1 MKNITALRKRLFRI
15 LALIA
20 AVALSGCGALQLRRI
35 ETNDPRDYGAIQG
48 TTRIAQQTAIKD
60 FEQYFPPRIEPSYD
74 VVQYH
79 FITQDVDALSYEIFL
94 EFVITEQEVFDAW
107 TASIAQQG
115 DFQPCPFAEGWL
127 EIVPEK
133 NYLHLSGSFSEPK
146 DDPCIDSANIQRTLI
161 QPEEKRVVIVSLRVS
176 DGGASRVSELNVFFN
191 RFELDPAMFAV
202 MLKNNS
208 LVEN

>member
-1 MKNITALRKRLFRI
+1 MSKRLYRI

-20 AVALSGCGALQLRRI
+20 AITLCGCGALQFRRI

-48 TTRIAQQTAIKD
+48 TTRFAQQTAIKD

-127 EIVPEK
+127 EMVPEK
-133 NYLHLSGSFSEPK
+133 NYLHLSGSVSEPK
-146 DDPCIDSANIQRTLI
+146 DDPRIDSANIQRSLI

-176 DGGASRVSELNVFFN
+176 DGGASRVSELNAFFN

-202 MLKNNS
+202 MLK
-208 LVEN
+208 ETA

>member
-133 NYLHLSGSFSEPK
+133 NYLHLSESVSEPK

-208 LVEN
+208 LVEY

>member
-1 MKNITALRKRLFRI
+1 MKNITALRKRLFHI

-133 NYLHLSGSFSEPK
+133 NYLHLSGRFSEPK

>member
-48 TTRIAQQTAIKD
+48 TTRFAQQTAIKD

-133 NYLHLSGSFSEPK
+133 NYLHLSESYSEPK

>member
-1 MKNITALRKRLFRI
+1 MSKRLYRI

-20 AVALSGCGALQLRRI
+20 AITLCGCGALQFRRI

-127 EIVPEK
+127 EMVPEK
-133 NYLHLSGSFSEPK
+133 NYLHLSGSVSEPK
-146 DDPCIDSANIQRTLI
+146 DDPRIDSANIQRSLI

-176 DGGASRVSELNVFFN
+176 DGGASRVSELNAFFN

-202 MLKNNS
+202 MLK
-208 LVEN
+208 ETA

>member
-48 TTRIAQQTAIKD
+48 TTQIAQQTAIKD

-133 NYLHLSGSFSEPK
+133 NYLHLSESYSEPK

>member
-1 MKNITALRKRLFRI
+1 MKIITALRKRLFRI

-48 TTRIAQQTAIKD
+48 TTQIAQQTAIKD
-60 FEQYFPPRIEPSYD
+60 FEHYFPPRIEPSYD

-107 TASIAQQG
+107 AASIAQQG

-133 NYLHLSGSFSEPK
+133 NYLHLSESYSEPK

>member
-35 ETNDPRDYGAIQG
+35 ETNDPNDYGAIQG
-48 TTRIAQQTAIKD
+48 TTRFAQQTAIKD
-60 FEQYFPPRIEPSYD
+60 FEQYFPPRIEPSYA

-133 NYLHLSGSFSEPK
+133 NYLHLSVSFSEPK

-176 DGGASRVSELNVFFN
+176 DGGASRVSELNAFFN

-202 MLKNNS
+202 MLK
-208 LVEN
+208 ETA

>member
-1 MKNITALRKRLFRI
+1 MKNITALRKRLFHI

-133 NYLHLSGSFSEPK
+133 NYLHLSGRFSEPK

-176 DGGASRVSELNVFFN
+176 DGGASRVSELNAFFN

-202 MLKNNS
+202 MLK
-208 LVEN
+208 ETA